1 MALATILQAGLDGI
15 KNILTVPE
23 PVNQNIYEMNR
34 EEREAVGI
42 EDLPSTLYTAL
53 KAMRENPIV
62 KDALGDHI
70 YNQFINSKS
79 IEWDYY
85 RTQVSEWEVEQYM
98 KQY

>member
-1 MALATILQAGLDGI
+1 
-15 KNILTVPE
+15 
-23 PVNQNIYEMNR
+23 
-34 EEREAVGI
+34 
-42 EDLPSTLYTAL
+42 
-53 KAMRENPIV
+53 AMRENPIV
-62 KDALGDHI
+62 KDALGEHI